1 MADFIK
7 DISPKTGGA
16 GITPVTIT
24 LTGKHTGREQRT
36 ATRTITFEGTTGTK
50 NKVMTIV
57 QAGAPVSF
65 TPLNNITDITVES
78 GQNIVLEGYGN
89 GDTLRF
95 SSTDIS
101 DYIGTQVKVELIE
114 DVTNVTTAHTITI
127 TEVEGSNNEQ
137 FKGVVNNITLGKT
150 NRYKFKITFLRV
162 NTATSGSI
170 EIDFDD
176 FICFVNCIPS
186 LAGADITESGA
197 TPTVNFT
204 ADETEKTVKVGS
216 KKGFSITENS
226 TAVPGVG

>member
-7 DISPKTGGA
+7 DISPKTGEA
-16 GITPVTIT
+16 GITDVKIT
-24 LTGKHTGREQRT
+24 LTGKHTGREPRT
-36 ATRTITFEGTTGTK
+36 ATRTITFEGATGTK

-57 QAGAPVSF
+57 QAGEPVGF

-95 SSTDIS
+95 SSTD
-101 DYIGTQVKVELIE
+101 DRNYIGTQVKVELIE
-114 DVTNVTTAHTITI
+114 DVTNATTARTITL
-127 TEVEGSNNEQ
+127 TEVVGSNNEE
-137 FKGVVNNITLGKT
+137 FEGVVNNITLGKT

-170 EIDFDD
+170 EIDLDN
-176 FICFVNCIPS
+176 IVYFVNCIPS

-197 TPTVNFT
+197 TSTVNFT
-204 ADETEKTVKVGS
+204 ADETEKTVKVGA
-216 KKGFSITENS
+216 KKGFSIPEGVTEHPS
-226 TAVPGVG
+226 V

>member
-7 DISPKTGGA
+7 DISPKTGEA
-16 GITPVTIT
+16 GITDVKIT
-24 LTGKHTGREQRT
+24 LTGKHTGREPRT
-36 ATRTITFEGTTGTK
+36 ATRTITFEGATGTK

-57 QAGAPVSF
+57 QAGEPVGF

-89 GDTLRF
+89 GDTLHF
-95 SSTDIS
+95 SSTDDR

-114 DVTNVTTAHTITI
+114 DVTNATAAYTITL
-127 TEVEGSNNEQ
+127 TEVVGSNNEE
-137 FKGVVNNITLGKT
+137 FEGVVNNITLGKT

-170 EIDFDD
+170 EIDLDN
-176 FICFVNCIPS
+176 IVYFVNCIPS
-186 LAGADITESGA
+186 LAGADITESSS

-204 ADETEKTVKVGS
+204 ADETEKTVKVGA
-216 KKGFSITENS
+216 KKGFSITKDS
-226 TAVPGVG
+226 IQAPSV

>member
-1 MADFIK
+1 MADFIQS
-7 DISPKTGGA
+7 ILPTTGET
-16 GITPVTIT
+16 GITNVKIT
-24 LTGKHTGREQRT
+24 LKGKHTGREQRT
-36 ATRTITFEGTTGTK
+36 ATRTITFEGATGTT

-101 DYIGTQVKVELIE
+101 DYVGTQVKVELIE
-114 DVTNVTTAHTITI
+114 DVTNATTARTITL
-127 TEVEGSNNEQ
+127 TEVEGTHYEQ
-137 FKGVVNNITLGKT
+137 LECVVNNITLGKT

-170 EIDFDD
+170 EIDLDD
-176 FICFVNCIPS
+176 FAYFVNCIPS
-186 LAGADITESGA
+186 LASADITESGA

-204 ADETEKTVKVGS
+204 ADETEKTVKVGA
-216 KKGFSITENS
+216 KKGFSITNDS
-226 TAVPGVG
+226 IQAPSV

>member
-1 MADFIK
+1 MADFIQN
-7 DISPKTGGA
+7 ISPKTGEA
-16 GITPVTIT
+16 GITDVTIT

-36 ATRTITFEGTTGTK
+36 ATRTITFEGTTGTT

-101 DYIGTQVKVELIE
+101 DYVGTQVKVELIE
-114 DVTNVTTAHTITI
+114 DVTNATTAHTITL
-127 TEVEGSNNEQ
+127 TEVEGTHYEQ
-137 FKGVVNNITLGKT
+137 LECVVNNITLGKT

-170 EIDFDD
+170 EIDLDNFAY
-176 FICFVNCIPS
+176 FVNCIPS
-186 LAGADITESGA
+186 LASADITESGA

-204 ADETEKTVKVGS
+204 ADETEKTVKVGA
-216 KKGFSITENS
+216 KKGFSITNDS
-226 TAVPGVG
+226 IQAPSV

>member
-7 DISPKTGGA
+7 DISPKTGEA
-16 GITPVTIT
+16 GITDVKIT
-24 LTGKHTGREQRT
+24 LTGKHTGREPRT
-36 ATRTITFEGTTGTK
+36 ATRTITFEGATGTK

-57 QAGAPVSF
+57 QAGEPVGF

-89 GDTLRF
+89 GDTLHF
-95 SSTDIS
+95 SSTDDR

-114 DVTNVTTAHTITI
+114 DVTNATAAYTITL
-127 TEVEGSNNEQ
+127 TEVVGSNNEE
-137 FKGVVNNITLGKT
+137 FEGVVNNITLGKT

-170 EIDFDD
+170 EIDLDN
-176 FICFVNCIPS
+176 IVYFVNCIPS

-197 TPTVNFT
+197 TSTVNFT
-204 ADETEKTVKVGS
+204 ADETEKTVKVGA
-216 KKGFSITENS
+216 KKGFSIPEGVTEHPS
-226 TAVPGVG
+226 V

>member
-1 MADFIK
+1 MADFIQN
-7 DISPKTGGA
+7 ITPTTGGA
-16 GITPVTIT
+16 GITDVKIT

-36 ATRTITFEGTTGTK
+36 ATRTITFEGATGTT

-95 SSTDIS
+95 SSTDDR

-114 DVTNVTTAHTITI
+114 DVTNATTARTITL
-127 TEVEGSNNEQ
+127 TEVAGSNNEE
-137 FKGVVNNITLGKT
+137 FEGVVNNITLGKT

-162 NTATSGSI
+162 NTTTSGSM
-170 EIDFDD
+170 EIDLDNIAYYANF
-176 FICFVNCIPS
+176 IPS
-186 LAGADITESGA
+186 LADADITESSS
-197 TPTVNFT
+197 TSTVNFT
-204 ADETEKTVKVGS
+204 ADETEKTVKVGA

>member
-1 MADFIK
+1 MADFIQN
-7 DISPKTGGA
+7 ITPTTGGA
-16 GITPVTIT
+16 GITDVKIT
-24 LTGKHTGREQRT
+24 LTGKHTGREPRT

-57 QAGAPVSF
+57 QAGAPVRF

-95 SSTDIS
+95 SSTDDAS
-101 DYIGTQVKVELIE
+101 YIGTQAKVELTE
-114 DVTNVTTAHTITI
+114 DVTNATTARTITL
-127 TEVEGSNNEQ
+127 TEVEGSNHGE
-137 FKGVVNNITLGKT
+137 FEGVVNNITLGKT

-162 NTATSGSI
+162 NTTTSGSM
-170 EIDFDD
+170 EIDLDD
-176 FICFVNCIPS
+176 IAYYANFIPS

-204 ADETEKTVKVGS
+204 ADETEKTVKVGA
-216 KKGFSITENS
+216 KKGFSITNDS
-226 TAVPGVG
+226 IQVPSV

>member
-7 DISPKTGGA
+7 SILPTTGKA
-16 GITPVTIT
+16 GVTNVQIT
-24 LTGKHTGREQRT
+24 LKGKHTGREQRT
-36 ATRTITFEGTTGTK
+36 ATRTITFEGDTGTK

-95 SSTDIS
+95 SSTD
-101 DYIGTQVKVELIE
+101 DRNYIGTQVKVELIE
-114 DVTNVTTAHTITI
+114 DVTNATTARTITL
-127 TEVEGSNNEQ
+127 TEVVGSNNEE
-137 FKGVVNNITLGKT
+137 FEGVVNNITLGKT

-170 EIDFDD
+170 EIDLGN
-176 FICFVNCIPS
+176 IVYCVNCIPS
-186 LAGADITESGA
+186 LAGADITESSL

-204 ADETEKTVKVGS
+204 ADETEKTVKVGA
-216 KKGFSITENS
+216 KKGFSITNDS
-226 TAVPGVG
+226 IQAPSV

>member
-1 MADFIK
+1 MADFIQN
-7 DISPKTGGA
+7 ISPKTGEA
-16 GITPVTIT
+16 GITDVTIT

-36 ATRTITFEGTTGTK
+36 ATRTITFEGTTGTT

-101 DYIGTQVKVELIE
+101 DYVGTQIKVELIE
-114 DVTNVTTAHTITI
+114 DVTNATTAHTITL
-127 TEVEGSNNEQ
+127 TEVEGTHYEQ
-137 FKGVVNNITLGKT
+137 LECVVNNITLGKT

-170 EIDFDD
+170 EIDLDD
-176 FICFVNCIPS
+176 FAYFVNCIPS
-186 LAGADITESGA
+186 LASADITESGA

-204 ADETEKTVKVGS
+204 ADETEKTVKVGA
-216 KKGFSITENS
+216 KKGFSITNDS
-226 TAVPGVG
+226 IQAPSV

>member
-1 MADFIK
+1 MADFIQS
-7 DISPKTGGA
+7 ILPTTGEA
-16 GITPVTIT
+16 GITDVKIT
-24 LTGKHTGREQRT
+24 LKGKHTGREQRT
-36 ATRTITFEGTTGTK
+36 ATRTITFEGATGTK

-89 GDTLRF
+89 GDTLHF

-101 DYIGTQVKVELIE
+101 DYVGTQVKVELIE
-114 DVTNVTTAHTITI
+114 DVTNATTAHTITL
-127 TEVEGSNNEQ
+127 TEVEGSHYEQ
-137 FKGVVNNITLGKT
+137 LECVVNNITLGKT

-170 EIDFDD
+170 EIDLDN
-176 FICFVNCIPS
+176 IVYFVNCIPS
-186 LAGADITESGA
+186 LAGADITESSS

-204 ADETEKTVKVGS
+204 ADETEKTVTVGS
-216 KKGFSITENS
+216 KKGFSITNDS
-226 TAVPGVG
+226 IQVPSV

>member
-1 MADFIK
+1 MADFIQN
-7 DISPKTGGA
+7 ITPTTGKA
-16 GITPVTIT
+16 GIIDVKIT

-36 ATRTITFEGTTGTK
+36 DTRTITFEGTTGTK

-57 QAGAPVSF
+57 QAGAPVRF

-89 GDTLRF
+89 GDTLHF

-101 DYIGTQVKVELIE
+101 DYVGTQVKVELIE
-114 DVTNVTTAHTITI
+114 DVTNATTAHTITL
-127 TEVEGSNNEQ
+127 TEVAGSHYEQ
-137 FKGVVNNITLGKT
+137 LECVVNNITLGKT

-170 EIDFDD
+170 EIDLDD
-176 FICFVNCIPS
+176 IVYFVNCIPS

-197 TPTVNFT
+197 TSTVNFT

-216 KKGFSITENS
+216 KKGFSITKDS
-226 TAVPGVG
+226 IQVPSV